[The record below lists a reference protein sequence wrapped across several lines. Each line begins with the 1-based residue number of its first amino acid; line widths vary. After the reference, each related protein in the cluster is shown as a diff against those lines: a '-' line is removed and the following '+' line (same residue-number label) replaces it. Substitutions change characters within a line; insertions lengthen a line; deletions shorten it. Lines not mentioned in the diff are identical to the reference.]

1 MAHTVELRMTHKL
14 QLSQRKHIMWKHN
27 SPELEFF
34 MYSKF
39 SIDIEKLK
47 AMSISR
53 TFVNRV
59 IDAALQF
66 VITWL
71 VAMKTEAHNSKEF
84 ERRDQPLVVR
94 AGEEVVHQRLGQQV
108 KVPNDGVDSGHVLLQ
123 VSDAKVAAPDGQR
136 REVAQELLPERRTV
150 DGQIFVDE
158 FSNHFHFLVA
168 RGFALFLLVTQ
179 NRERRHANRR

>member
-1 MAHTVELRMTHKL
+1 M
-14 QLSQRKHIMWKHN
+14 KHN

-34 MYSKF
+34 MYIKF

-53 TFVNRV
+53 TFANRV

-66 VITWL
+66 TWL

-94 AGEEVVHQRLGQQV
+94 AGEEVVHQRLGHQV
-108 KVPNDGVDSGHVLLQ
+108 NVPNDGVDSGHVLLQ
-123 VSDAKVAAPDGQR
+123 VCDAKVAAPYGQR

-150 DGQIFVDE
+150 DGQVVVDE
-158 FSNHFHFLVA
+158 PSDLLHLDVGRCVAFLLLVA
-168 RGFALFLLVTQ
+168 ED
-179 NRERRHANRR
+179 RERQDPDFRRGVNKSFVQHRNLKVPTTW

>member
-1 MAHTVELRMTHKL
+1 
-14 QLSQRKHIMWKHN
+14 
-27 SPELEFF
+27 

-53 TFVNRV
+53 TFANRV

-94 AGEEVVHQRLGQQV
+94 AGEEVVHQRLGHQV

-123 VSDAKVAAPDGQR
+123 VSDAKVAAPYGQR

-150 DGQIFVDE
+150 DGQVVVDE
-158 FSNHFHFLVA
+158 PSYLLHLCVGRGVAFLLLVA
-168 RGFALFLLVTQ
+168 ED
-179 NRERRHANRR
+179 RERRDPDFRRGVNKSFVQHRNLKVPTTW